1 MKNIFLKWYNK
12 DPNDPPTFS
21 GVLAVSNKQLFWFAV
36 LSLVSLALKMG
47 QLANL

>member
-21 GVLAVSNKQLFWFAV
+21 GVLAVSNKSLFWFAV
-36 LSLVSLALKMG
+36 LSLVFLALKMG

>member
-21 GVLAVSNKQLFWFAV
+21 GVLAVSNKSLFWFAV
-36 LSLVSLALKMG
+36 LFLVFLALKMG